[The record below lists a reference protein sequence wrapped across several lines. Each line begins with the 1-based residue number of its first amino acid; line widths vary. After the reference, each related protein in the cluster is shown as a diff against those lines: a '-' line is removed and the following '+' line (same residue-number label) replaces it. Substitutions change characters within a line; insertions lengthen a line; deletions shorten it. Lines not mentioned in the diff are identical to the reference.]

1 MQLLL
6 AIVQDEDADLLCKRL
21 NAQGFRITRLPTV
34 GGFLARGNVTLLMG
48 VEDEQVDE
56 VLGTIRATCHTR
68 RSFINPMPLGTEP
81 VHLALAAPAMPLE
94 VLVGGATVFAI
105 PVKRFER
112 IQGATTPAAT
122 VSPSAGPAGQPE
134 TSTPTTTEATPTN
147 LMLVVVQNEDADPVT
162 QALLQAGHRV
172 TRINTAGAF
181 LRRGNVTLLI
191 GVEEGKVDEVLGL
204 IRDNCRLRLEE
215 SPLAAGMPM
224 YSATV
229 FVLDASRHI
238 RI

>member
-48 VEDEQVDE
+48 VEDEQIDQ
-56 VLGTIRATCHTR
+56 VLSTIRATCHTR

-94 VLVGGATVFAI
+94 VQIGGATVFAV

-112 IQGATTPAAT
+112 IQGPVPATAPK
-122 VSPSAGPAGQPE
+122 QP
-134 TSTPTTTEATPTN
+134 ATPTASKGADHMN
-147 LMLVVVQNEDADPVT
+147 LILAVVQNEDADPVI
-162 QALLQAGHRV
+162 QALLQAGYRV
-172 TRINTAGAF
+172 TRMNTAGAF

-191 GVEEGKVDEVLGL
+191 GVEEEKVDEVLGI
-204 IRDNCRLRLEE
+204 IRDNCRVRLEE
-215 SPLAAGMPM
+215 SPLTAGMPM
-224 YSATV
+224 YSATI
-229 FVLDASRHI
+229 FVLDTSRHLHI
-238 RI
+238 